1 MDGVVRLKTA
11 FKAFCFGI
19 AFPCAA
25 TAMANE
31 QAYPVERASISSA
44 GQQGDMFSV
53 RPEVS
58 GDGSKVAFISMS
70 SNLAAGVTM
79 PGMSIYLR
87 EPGTHSIRLVS
98 AAADGKR
105 ANAASVD
112 PGLSANGRYAVFSSN
127 ATNLV
132 TDSTFG
138 HKQAFRKDLVSGEVI
153 MLSVG
158 ADGEAQAF
166 DSANPVASAD
176 GSSVAFM
183 SFAALAPGCAAGR
196 GNIYVRDIEKRTT
209 VCLSGGMDGAIADGG
224 SLQPAISADGTIVAF
239 SSTAS
244 NLVPGD
250 TNRIGDIFVRDLAQ
264 GRTMR
269 VSLGPGGAEGN
280 AESIE
285 PSLSGDGS
293 RVVFSSASAGLVAG
307 VPGGTQRIY
316 LRNLRTG
323 VTSLVGP
330 ASGAHLADQFS
341 GQPRIS
347 ADGTTVVFLSA
358 ATNLVRGADNGKR
371 NIYRWS
377 VDKQVMSR
385 VSAPR
390 DGGNLNGDCFQP
402 AVSANGSIVAFRS
415 NAANL
420 VDGDTNLTDD
430 VFVEVQQTP

>member
-1 MDGVVRLKTA
+1 MKAILKILCIGAAVPFYASALASEPA
-11 FKAFCFGI
+11 FH
-19 AFPCAA
+19 
-25 TAMANE
+25 
-31 QAYPVERASISSA
+31 VERASISSA

-70 SNLAAGVTM
+70 SNLASGVTM

-87 EPGTHSIRLVS
+87 EPGTHSTQLVS

-132 TDSTFG
+132 TGSTFG
-138 HKQAFRKDLVSGEVI
+138 HKQAFRKNLASGEVI

-158 ADGEAQAF
+158 ANGEAQGF

-176 GSSVAFM
+176 GSAVAFM
-183 SFAALAPGCAAGR
+183 SFAALAPGCEAGR
-196 GNIYVRDIEKRTT
+196 GNIYLRDIEKQAT

-224 SLQPAISADGTIVAF
+224 SLQPAISADGKTVAF

-250 TNRIGDIFVRDLAQ
+250 TNGVGDIFVRDLAQ
-264 GRTMR
+264 GRSIR
-269 VSLGPGGAEGN
+269 VSVGPSGAEGN

-316 LRNLRTG
+316 LRDLRTG
-323 VTSLVGP
+323 VTHLVGP
-330 ASGAHLADQFS
+330 ETSAHLADQFS

-377 VDKQVMSR
+377 VGKQVMSR
-385 VSAPR
+385 VSMPR

-430 VFVEVQQTP
+430 VFVEVHQAL